1 APEAVDVLDPLGLLA
16 VEVVETTGVAE
27 NQKTNS

>member
-16 VEVVETTGVAE
+16 IEVVETTGITE
-27 NQKTNS
+27 D